1 MRRSLHVIIITIT
14 VIMPAALADNTMTC
28 NPGHGNR
35 ALKCLAWDTERD
47 DMAET
52 MEWVGHKV
60 RQCSRIEK
68 LLADPQNRKLMMQE
82 PEGRRTVRWYA
93 GNCPLGKSKG

>member
-1 MRRSLHVIIITIT
+1 
-14 VIMPAALADNTMTC
+14 
-28 NPGHGNR
+28 
-35 ALKCLAWDTERD
+35 
-47 DMAET
+47 MAET

-68 LLADPQNRKLMMQE
+68 LLADPQTRKLMMQE
-82 PEGRRTVRWYA
+82 PEGRHTVRWYA